1 MLIFRNRH
9 QLRSH
14 VRSVGGQVALVPT
27 MGNLHAGHEALMCRA
42 GELAPHVVVSIFVNP
57 TQFGPTEDFATYPR
71 TEAADLERCATQGV
85 HAVFLPD
92 VADLYPN
99 GIPGAVRIA
108 LPDLENDLCGAFRP
122 GHFAGVALVVMK
134 LLGLV
139 MPHVAVFGK
148 KDYQQL
154 LVVRTLA
161 RELCLPTLIEPVA
174 TVREADG
181 LALSSRNRYLS
192 ADERRLAPELYAIL
206 QQVAHALSVGQQ
218 GSIAEL
224 ERWALEALATQ
235 GFLPDYVAIRRAADL
250 QPLQIPKGEM
260 VVLAAAKLGKTRL
273 IDNLEVQPS

>member
-9 QLRSH
+9 QLRDH
-14 VRSVGGQVALVPT
+14 VGSMGGQVALVPT
-27 MGNLHAGHEALMCRA
+27 MGNLHAGHEALMRRA
-42 GELAPHVVVSIFVNP
+42 AELAPHVVVSIFVNP
-57 TQFGPTEDFATYPR
+57 AQFGPTEDFATYPR

-92 VADLYPN
+92 VLDLYPD
-99 GIPGAVRIA
+99 GMPGAVRIA
-108 LPDLENDLCGAFRP
+108 LPGLENDLCGAFRP

-139 MPHVAVFGK
+139 TPHAAVFGK

-192 ADERRLAPELYAIL
+192 AGERHLAPQLYATL
-206 QQVAHALSVGQQ
+206 RKVAHEMSIGRQSDVGV
-218 GSIAEL
+218 L
-224 ERWALEALATQ
+224 EHWALEALTAQ
-235 GFLPDYVAIRRAADL
+235 GFLPDYVAIRRAVDL
-250 QPLQIPKGEM
+250 KPLQAPEKEM
-260 VVLAAAKLGKTRL
+260 VILAAARLGRTRL
-273 IDNLEVQPS
+273 IDNLEVSLA